1 VCVYQICSAGY
12 LRELVLPVTLA
23 RDHAKLLGAD
33 DKETINAAMRAQT
46 DTLGEGEED
55 EEEGGTG
62 DRDKGE
68 VHVVQSSHTIV
79 YKVHTSRLVY
89 EVCETCRG
97 HTCCYI

>member
-1 VCVYQICSAGY
+1 MCVYQICSAGY

-55 EEEGGTG
+55 EEEGGQEIGT
-62 DRDKGE
+62 KE
-68 VHVVQSSHTIV
+68 KYML
-79 YKVHTSRLVY
+79 YKVHTP
-89 EVCETCRG
+89 
-97 HTCCYI
+97 